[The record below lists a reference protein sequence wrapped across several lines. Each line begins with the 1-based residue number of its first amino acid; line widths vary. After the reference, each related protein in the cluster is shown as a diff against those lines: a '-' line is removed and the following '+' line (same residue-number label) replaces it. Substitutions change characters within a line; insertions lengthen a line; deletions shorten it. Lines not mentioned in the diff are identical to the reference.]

1 MTREE
6 ALNELRS
13 IAGVSDRDAESIEQ
27 VPVPRL
33 TRLAYQTAAM
43 LRDEGM
49 SKRVEDAVKRLLE
62 PEVEEVILNQ
72 VIGYL
77 KGKAQCARDEA
88 PNAPMVEARSTLNK
102 RATALE
108 LAAEAL
114 EAEQG

>member
-1 MTREE
+1 MTHEE

-13 IAGVSDRDAESIEQ
+13 VAGVSDADSQAITD
-27 VPVPRL
+27 VPIPKL

-49 SKRVEDAVKRLLE
+49 TQRVEVAIGVLVGPD
-62 PEVEEVILNQ
+62 VEGVVLNQ

-77 KGKAQCARDEA
+77 KGKASCARDEE
-88 PNAPMVEARSTLNK
+88 PNAPTGEARSTLNK

-114 EAEQG
+114 GEENS